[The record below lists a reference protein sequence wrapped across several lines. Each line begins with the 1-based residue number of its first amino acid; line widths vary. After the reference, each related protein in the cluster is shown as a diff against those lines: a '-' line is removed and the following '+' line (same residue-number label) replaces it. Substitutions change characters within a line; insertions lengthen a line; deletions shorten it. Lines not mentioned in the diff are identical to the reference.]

1 LILKAKL
8 FPAGRISPLLDEVQ
22 QHCNI
27 VGKSIVTVK
36 ANQQKAKP

>member
-1 LILKAKL
+1 LILKAEL

-22 QHCNI
+22 RLCKI
-27 VGKSIVTVK
+27 VGKSIVTAK